1 MSDPANGMLD
11 KARMAELGRFYRKHL
26 LEDVMPFWEKR
37 TADTECGGYLTCF
50 DRQGNVT
57 DVEKYIW
64 FQGRQL
70 WMFSALYNRIEKRP
84 NWLELARMGRDF
96 IVAHAYAG
104 DGRWNYQLDRR
115 GGLRKGTISTFTDHF
130 VLSGLSEYAVA
141 ANSDQ
146 DAELIR
152 DTYDAIERAVH
163 DPEFKDIFHGTWS
176 PRFKRHGI
184 HMMCVHV
191 AGLAG
196 QVLGDERTRP
206 LIDYCLEQVLHVFA
220 HDDRRMLLE
229 SVAPDGSFV
238 DDDEGRVVNPGHALE
253 SMWFC
258 MEEGRKRRDRAIIE
272 RAVQIADWTY
282 QLGHD
287 PEYGGIFSFLDANG
301 QQPTQMDWH
310 KETQMSW
317 DDKVWWVHSEALYA
331 LALAAVETDSREF
344 YDRFLAL
351 HEWCQQHF
359 YDAEY
364 GEWYPELY
372 RDGRPKKTDKGT
384 LWKAAYHLPRALMYL
399 ALLFEDASGP

>member
-1 MSDPANGMLD
+1 MSNEASTSLD
-11 KARMAELGRFYRKHL
+11 MARMAALARFYRKHL

-50 DRQGNVT
+50 DRIGNVT
-57 DVEKYIW
+57 DEEKYIW

-70 WMFSALYNRIEKRP
+70 WMFAALYNRVEQRSD
-84 NWLELARMGRDF
+84 WLELARIGRDF

-104 DGRWNYQLDRR
+104 DGRWNYQVDRQ
-115 GGLRKGTISTFTDHF
+115 GGFRRGTISIATDYF

-141 ANSDQ
+141 TGSDE
-146 DAELIR
+146 DFAMIR
-152 DTYDAIERAVH
+152 ETYRAIEQAVH
-163 DPEFKDIFHGTWS
+163 DPGFKDIFHSTWS

-184 HMMCVHV
+184 HMMGVHV

-206 LIDYCLEQVLHVFA
+206 FIDHCLMQVLSVFA
-220 HDDRRMLLE
+220 HDDRQMLLE

-238 DDDEGRVVNPGHALE
+238 DDDEGRVLNPGHALE

-258 MEEGRKRRDRAIIE
+258 MEEGRKRRDHAIID
-272 RAVQIADWTY
+272 RAVQIANWTY
-282 QLGHD
+282 LLGHD
-287 PEYGGIFSFLDANG
+287 TECGGIFSFLDANG
-301 QQPTQMDWH
+301 KQPTQTDWH
-310 KETQMSW
+310 KQTQVSW

-331 LALAAVETDSREF
+331 LALAAVGTDSRVF
-344 YDRFLAL
+344 WDRFVAL
-351 HEWCQQHF
+351 HEWCQDHF

-399 ALLFEDASGP
+399 AVLFEKVSAS